1 MVVFTELLVLNN
13 NNVITTDFGRSQARI
28 EIPFTIPLDPG
39 QKINENIM
47 FLSVQRIGGFSPG
60 KVRAFMNGQ
69 KIFEA
74 DSLFGATA
82 PIGFDKLISNN
93 LIKTDGSTNIF
104 EVRVEQGPIDGL
116 NTWDIYSQ
124 LIYNG
129 NTEEPPSEPPIIEP
143 PIITD
148 PTGDLPPPEQE
159 CAPFDIQCQLFGNT
173 EKTFGTALILVGVGI
188 GVFGLA
194 QVAKIIRG

>member
-1 MVVFTELLVLNN
+1 MVVFTKLLILNN
-13 NNVITTDFGRSQARI
+13 NNVITTDFGRTQARI
-28 EIPFTIPLDPG
+28 EIPFKIPLDPG
-39 QKINENIM
+39 QEITENIM

-60 KVRAFMNGQ
+60 KVRAFINGQ

-93 LIKTDGSTNIF
+93 LIKIDGSTNIF

-116 NTWDIYSQ
+116 NTWDIFSQ
-124 LIYNG
+124 FTYNG
-129 NTEEPPSEPPIIEP
+129 NTAEPPTEPPEVDP

-159 CAPFDIQCQLFGNT
+159 CELFDIQCKLFGNT
-173 EKTFGTALILVGVGI
+173 EKTFGTVLILAGFGI
-188 GVFGLA
+188 AVFGVA
-194 QVAKIIRG
+194 QVAKLIRG